1 LKKSKEQQEN
11 IVLKILE
18 MISNQNISRKLLIQT
33 AKRNITLMVPST
45 DVVTIGKIGESKILP
60 TWKICTDWTT
70 KTLT

>member
-33 AKRNITLMVPST
+33 AKRNITHMVPST